1 MSVPHQEKRRAYR
14 VTPETIGHI
23 RASAVL
29 EDGTEA
35 AAELLNAGTGG
46 VAVRF
51 VHLRRGD
58 LDPGAFVTFVFRS
71 ERLYEPLT
79 LRGQV
84 VQVRRGHELPLEAG
98 IAFVDWVRAAKDL
111 DPIFLRLFNERRCFR
126 VTPSNE
132 DVERFRIVLRAQRGT
147 RSVRTW
153 LRDMSATGI
162 GLWVPTKKVELPD
175 PSKKSEDQRL
185 RVLFGGHDAPAAI
198 GERVQ
203 LKLDMPG
210 QRDPF
215 LLPVTLRHIAAWP
228 GAPRAR
234 VGLEFPTDRDMPRD
248 AQAAILKYVGD
259 RQRKLRQM
267 EKEARERT
275 AEEARPLQAS
285 GAALKRKRDT

>member
-1 MSVPHQEKRRAYR
+1 MSEPHQEKRRAYR

-23 RASAVL
+23 RASAVF

-35 AAELLNAGTGG
+35 AAELLNAATGG

-51 VHLRRGD
+51 PHLRRGD
-58 LDPGAFVTFVFRS
+58 LEAGSIVTFVFRS
-71 ERLYEPLT
+71 ERLYKSLA

-98 IAFVDWVRAAKDL
+98 IAFVDWARAAKDL
-111 DPIFLRLFNERRCFR
+111 EPVFRRLFNQRRCFR

-132 DVERFRIVLRAQRGT
+132 DVERFRIVLRAKRGT

-153 LRDMSATGI
+153 LRDMSASGI
-162 GLWVPTKKVELPD
+162 GLWLPTKKILMPEAGTRT
-175 PSKKSEDQRL
+175 EDKRL

-198 GERVQ
+198 GELVQ

-215 LLPVTLRHIAAWP
+215 VLPVTLRHIAAWP

-234 VGLEFPTDRDMPRD
+234 VGLEFPDKRDIPRD
-248 AQAAILKYVGD
+248 AHAAVLKYVGD
-259 RQRKLRQM
+259 RQRQMRQM
-267 EKEARERT
+267 EKEAREKV
-275 AEEARPLQAS
+275 AEEARPLEAS
-285 GAALKRKRDT
+285 GAALERKPKP